1 MMMDMVEYCHL
12 QCRWGKCMYFWMKNQ
27 NFCRKVFDNLP
38 PAPPQTLFPSG
49 MQSFVCFDF
58 QSFASFLDLPL
69 LSAPRACDFPPDGD
83 ERPLRGG
90 SGESKAGESG
100 SESGFYAY
108 LWGLPVAVFVKYCC
122 NGIRKETYRIYQR
135 RDRRGLAAASL
146 HPFGRLRP
154 HASRSL
160 QPAGAA
166 VGETGK
172 RRDDRIVAQVEK
184 CPSGALSY
192 RKA

>member
-1 MMMDMVEYCHL
+1 MMMMDMVEYCHL

-49 MQSFVCFDF
+49 MQSFVYFDF
-58 QSFASFLDLPL
+58 QPFASFLDLPL

-108 LWGLPVAVFVKYCC
+108 LW
-122 NGIRKETYRIYQR
+122 
-135 RDRRGLAAASL
+135 
-146 HPFGRLRP
+146 
-154 HASRSL
+154 RS
-160 QPAGAA
+160 A
-166 VGETGK
+166 
-172 RRDDRIVAQVEK
+172 
-184 CPSGALSY
+184 
-192 RKA
+192 